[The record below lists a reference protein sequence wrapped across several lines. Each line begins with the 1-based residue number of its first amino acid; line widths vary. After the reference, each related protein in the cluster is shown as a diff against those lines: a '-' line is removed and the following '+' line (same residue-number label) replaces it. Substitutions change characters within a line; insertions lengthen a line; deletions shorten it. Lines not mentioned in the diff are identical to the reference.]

1 MARTA
6 LTPTVLGTGATNLT
20 TALAALGS
28 ATGVQWS
35 NTGKEVLYVSVG
47 ATPTT
52 VTENIG
58 VTVLGQGVT
67 APTVALSANTVY
79 AIGPFPSAFNQPSSG
94 TNQIFLDFSSSTAVS
109 VALVQLPGV
118 S

>member
-6 LTPTVLGTGATNLT
+6 LTPTVCSTGGINLT
-20 TALAALGS
+20 TSLAALGS

-35 NTGKEVLYVSVG
+35 NTGRELLLVQVG
-47 ATPTT
+47 GTPTV

-58 VTVLGQGVT
+58 ATVLGQPVT
-67 APTVALSANTVY
+67 APTVNLAATTYYVL
-79 AIGPFPSAFNQPSSG
+79 GPYPSAYNQPSTG
-94 TNQIFLDFSSSTAVS
+94 NNQVYLDFSSSTAVS
-109 VALVQLPGV
+109 VALVQMQGV

>member
-6 LTPTVLGTGATNLT
+6 LTPTVLSTAGFNIT

-35 NTGKEVLYVSVG
+35 NTGREVLIVQVG
-47 ATPTT
+47 GTPTV

-58 VTVLGQGVT
+58 TTVLGQAVT
-67 APTVALSANTVY
+67 APTVNLAATTYYVL
-79 AIGPFPSAFNQPSSG
+79 GPYPSQFNQPSSG
-94 TNQIFLDFSSSTAVS
+94 TNQVFLDFSSSTAVS
-109 VALVQLPGV
+109 VALVQMQGV
-118 S
+118 I